1 MLAWHKLSGAPM
13 MDRFSDTAFDRVQRF
28 VLPPE
33 PLQIPAEVLRFA
45 ALLLLDTLGVAAAA
59 ATLPA
64 AVMARD
70 CAVALFAAGPEAVTA
85 RMLFDGRPVSPAG
98 AAFAGAAQLDN
109 LDAHDG
115 YNPTKGHLGVVVVP
129 ALMSFAQTVPPLS
142 GAEMLATLV
151 AGYEIGARAA
161 IALHATAAD
170 YHSSGAWNGL
180 AVAAVGARLRKLDA
194 VQLREA
200 LGIAEYHG
208 PRSQMMRVIDHP
220 TMLRDGSAWGALAGA
235 SAVTLAELGFTG
247 APAITVEGAE
257 VASVWSDLGENFLV
271 AQHYIKPYPVCRWAH
286 PLVDA
291 ALRLRQENG
300 LDGDEIVGVEL
311 STFRE
316 AARLYQGIPET
327 SPVAQYAISFP
338 VAAALANGRLSVLEV
353 TGAGLRDPR
362 THRLVQATQVHESP
376 AYSARFPAER
386 LGEVTLVL
394 EDGRRLNSGPTSA
407 RGGPESPLDES
418 EIIAKFRAY
427 AAPAIGAQRAQS
439 LEDAVLRLVEPGA
452 GFAPIL
458 ELACRT

>member
-1 MLAWHKLSGAPM
+1 MP
-13 MDRFSDTAFDRVQRF
+13 
-28 VLPPE
+28 
-33 PLQIPAEVLRFA
+33 
-45 ALLLLDTLGVAAAA
+45 AAAI
-59 ATLPA
+59 
-64 AVMARD
+64 ARD
-70 CAVALFAAGPEAVTA
+70 CAVALYGAGPGAAAA
-85 RMLFDGRPVSPAG
+85 RMLFDGRQVSPAG

-129 ALMSFAQTVPPLS
+129 ALMSFAQSVPPLS
-142 GAEMLATLV
+142 GAEMLVALV

-170 YHSSGAWNGL
+170 YHSSGAWNAL
-180 AVAAVGARLRKLDA
+180 AVAAVGARLRKLNA
-194 VQLREA
+194 GQLREA

-257 VASVWSDLGENFLV
+257 VEPIWRDLGRNFLV

-286 PLVDA
+286 ALVDA

-316 AARLYQGIPET
+316 ASRLYQGIPDST
-327 SPVAQYAISFP
+327 VVAQYALPFP

-353 TGAGLRDPR
+353 DGAGLKDAR
-362 THRLVQATQVHESP
+362 THRLVQATRVHESP

-394 EDGRRLNSGPTSA
+394 KDGRRLNSGPTSA
-407 RGGPESPLDES
+407 RGGPESPLGEA

-427 AAPAIGAQRAQS
+427 AGPAIGAQRAQS
-439 LEDAVLRLVEPGA
+439 LEDAILGLVEPGA
-452 GFAPIL
+452 EFASIL
-458 ELACRT
+458 ELACSHDVGRQRNEQSGR